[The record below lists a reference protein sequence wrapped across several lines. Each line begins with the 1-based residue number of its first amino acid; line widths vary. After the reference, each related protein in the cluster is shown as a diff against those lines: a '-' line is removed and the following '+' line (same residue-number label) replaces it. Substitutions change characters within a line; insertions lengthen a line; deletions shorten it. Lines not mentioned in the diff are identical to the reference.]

1 MGRRNGGGGSLL
13 LVREMSWR
21 LGLERVLLLLLMLQL
36 LLGLRLLEDRRRR
49 VLTWRDDECQGYR
62 GRLTV

>member
-1 MGRRNGGGGSLL
+1 MGRRNGGCGSLL

-21 LGLERVLLLLLMLQL
+21 LGLERVLLLL

-49 VLTWRDDECQGYR
+49 VLTWRDDECQ
-62 GRLTV
+62 RL